1 MQSVGIFRILGEDP
15 YRFFNCRRT
24 GRSSARQGETDPAD
38 RANAGWMAGFGIV
51 AMALGVAL
59 VMLFTERDSL
69 TADGRLAVANATR
82 TESLGPLLASI
93 IAPLLIFSGLALVM
107 SSSLFARKIPG
118 LF

>member
-1 MQSVGIFRILGEDP
+1 M
-15 YRFFNCRRT
+15 
-24 GRSSARQGETDPAD
+24 SSEQQLENEPDR
-38 RANAGWMAGFGIV
+38 RANAVWMAGFGIV
-51 AMALGVAL
+51 AMELGVAL

-93 IAPLLIFSGLALVM
+93 IAPLLIFSGLALAM

>member
-1 MQSVGIFRILGEDP
+1 M
-15 YRFFNCRRT
+15 
-24 GRSSARQGETDPAD
+24 SSEQQLENEPDR
-38 RANAGWMAGFGIV
+38 RANAVWMAGFGIV

-93 IAPLLIFSGLALVM
+93 IAPLLIFSGLALAM
-107 SSSLFARKIPG
+107 SSSLFPRKIPG

>member
-1 MQSVGIFRILGEDP
+1 M
-15 YRFFNCRRT
+15 
-24 GRSSARQGETDPAD
+24 SSDQQLENEPDR
-38 RANAGWMAGFGIV
+38 RANAVWMAGFGIV

-69 TADGRLAVANATR
+69 TADGRLAVTNATR

>member
-1 MQSVGIFRILGEDP
+1 M
-15 YRFFNCRRT
+15 
-24 GRSSARQGETDPAD
+24 SSEQQLENEPDR
-38 RANAGWMAGFGIV
+38 RANAVYMAGFGIV

-82 TESLGPLLASI
+82 TESLVPLLASI

-107 SSSLFARKIPG
+107 SSSLFARKISG

>member
-1 MQSVGIFRILGEDP
+1 M
-15 YRFFNCRRT
+15 
-24 GRSSARQGETDPAD
+24 SSDQQLENEPDR
-38 RANAGWMAGFGIV
+38 RANAVWMAGFGIV

-59 VMLFTERDSL
+59 VMLFTGQGSL

-93 IAPLLIFSGLALVM
+93 IAPLLIFCGLASVM